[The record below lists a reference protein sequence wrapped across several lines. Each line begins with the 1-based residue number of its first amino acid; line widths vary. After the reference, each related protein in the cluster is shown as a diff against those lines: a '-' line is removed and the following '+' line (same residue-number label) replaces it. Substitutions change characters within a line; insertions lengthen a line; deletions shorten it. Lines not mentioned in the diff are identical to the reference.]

1 MGMDEI
7 WKPIPEYGGYKYEV
21 SNLGNVRNLKGH
33 ILKPSLIHQGYLI
46 VALCQE
52 GKKRN
57 ARLNR
62 LVAEFFVPNPEN
74 KTEVNHI
81 NGIKTDNR
89 AENLE
94 WTTKSE
100 NMIHAYRS
108 GLQKKGKHPI
118 RKIRCLEDGK
128 IYATAGEAARTYGI
142 VSHTVTS
149 SCNRLSTK
157 GRYNFRYVEERQ

>member
-1 MGMDEI
+1 MDEI

-46 VALCQE
+46 VALCND

-57 ARLNR
+57 VRLNR
-62 LVAEFFVPNPEN
+62 LVAEFFDPNPEN
-74 KTEVNHI
+74 KTEVNHK

-94 WTTKSE
+94 WVTKSE
-100 NMIHAYRS
+100 NMIHA
-108 GLQKKGKHPI
+108 
-118 RKIRCLEDGK
+118 
-128 IYATAGEAARTYGI
+128 
-142 VSHTVTS
+142 
-149 SCNRLSTK
+149 
-157 GRYNFRYVEERQ
+157 

>member
-1 MGMDEI
+1 M
-7 WKPIPEYGGYKYEV
+7 K
-21 SNLGNVRNLKGH
+21 R
-33 ILKPSLIHQGYLI
+33 LI
-46 VALCQE
+46 VLQDAVDIIANTPSE
-52 GKKRN
+52 IANRV
-57 ARLNR
+57 ARG
-62 LVAEFFVPNPEN
+62 N

-157 GRYNFRYVEERQ
+157 GRYNFRYVEEIQ